1 MCTTLAFT
9 SGRIRPRSW
18 RPVLAK
24 EKFPMASPQLKQV
37 FEQYKTFA
45 QGAGQAKSPQEM
57 RAVMAAAFSAFP
69 SAGEVKCEPVSA
81 GGVKAEWITAGNAAP
96 DRVILYLHGGG
107 YVMGSID
114 THRELVARLSKAAQ
128 ARGLA
133 LDYRLA
139 PENLFPAAVD
149 DALAAYRWLLAQGY
163 KPERIVIAG
172 DSAGGGLAVATM
184 IALRDLGAPAPA
196 AGVCISPWVD
206 LEAEGGS
213 MTSRAAQD
221 PLVSREMILT
231 IARMYVGEKGSLREP
246 LAAPI
251 NADLND
257 LPPLFIQVGDAETL
271 LDDSTRLADRAK
283 ESGVD
288 VTLQIWEEMPH
299 VWHLAAPN
307 LPEGQ
312 EAIDKIGEFVRQRT
326 S

>member
-1 MCTTLAFT
+1 M
-9 SGRIRPRSW
+9 G
-18 RPVLAK
+18 
-24 EKFPMASPQLKQV
+24 SPQLQQL
-37 FEQYKTFA
+37 FERYKAFA
-45 QGAGQAKSPQEM
+45 QGAGQAKNPQEL
-57 RAVMAAAFSAFP
+57 RAAMTAAFSAFP

-81 GGVKAEWITAGNAAP
+81 GGVKAEWITANNAAP

-139 PENLFPAAVD
+139 PENPFPAAVD
-149 DALAAYRWLLAQGY
+149 DAITAYRWLLAQGY
-163 KPERIVIAG
+163 KPGRIVVAG
-172 DSAGGGLAVATM
+172 DSAGGGLTVSTLLAV
-184 IALRDLGAPAPA
+184 RDLGAPAPA
-196 AGVCISPWVD
+196 AAVCISPWVD
-206 LEAEGGS
+206 FEAEGES

-231 IARMYVGEKGSLREP
+231 LAKMYVGENGSLREP

-251 NADLND
+251 NASFND
-257 LPPLFIQVGDAETL
+257 LPPLFIQVGNAETL

-283 ESGVD
+283 EAGVD
-288 VTLQIWEEMPH
+288 VTLQIWDEMPH
-299 VWHLAAPN
+299 VWHLAAPM

-326 S
+326 A

>member
-1 MCTTLAFT
+1 
-9 SGRIRPRSW
+9 
-18 RPVLAK
+18 
-24 EKFPMASPQLKQV
+24 MASPQLKQV
-37 FEQYKTFA
+37 FEHYKTFA

-69 SAGEVKCEPVSA
+69 SAGEVKCEPASA

-149 DALAAYRWLLAQGY
+149 DAIAAYRWLLAQGY

-172 DSAGGGLAVATM
+172 DSAGGGLAVATL